1 MSTTL
6 VDARL
11 RRFLLGLT
19 AFIFIGTVIE
29 LWLSDHT
36 QETLQWIPFILSA
49 LGFLAVGAVW
59 FRPSRQTIR
68 VLRGVMTLV
77 ALGSIAGIYFHLS
90 GNFEFE
96 LEMRPGVATTDV
108 IMEALKGADP
118 LLAPGILALA
128 ALLAIAATY
137 YHPALQDSAVAETG

>member
-6 VDARL
+6 VDAHL

-36 QETLQWIPFILSA
+36 NETLQWIPFILSA
-49 LGFLAVGAVW
+49 MGFLAVGAVW
-59 FRPSRQTIR
+59 LRPSRQTIR

-77 ALGSIAGIYFHLS
+77 ALGSIAGIYFHLN

-96 LEMRPGVATTDV
+96 LEMRPGASATDV

-137 YHPALQDSAVAETG
+137 YHPALQDSSLDETG